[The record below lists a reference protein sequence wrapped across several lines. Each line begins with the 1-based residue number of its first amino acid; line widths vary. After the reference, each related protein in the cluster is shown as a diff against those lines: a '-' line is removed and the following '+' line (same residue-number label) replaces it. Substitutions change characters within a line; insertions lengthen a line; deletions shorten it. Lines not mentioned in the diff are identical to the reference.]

1 MLDFSIVK
9 EKPVWVIWL
18 QDEFTGHRTIHSVC
32 RLEATA
38 CNVLKTIQHLNSYS
52 GSYIAQE
59 ISFVVGDI
67 TYAPATIVQP
77 SEYDFE
83 LQKEIDDK
91 NALIER
97 KKQLERNMLERGFTQ
112 EDLILLKSQ

>member
-9 EKPVWVIWL
+9 EKPVWVLWL
-18 QDEFTGHRTIHSVC
+18 RDEFTGHRAIHCVC

-38 CNVLKTIQHLNSYS
+38 KNTLKLLRQTNLYE
-52 GSYIAQE
+52 GSYISE
-59 ISFVVGDI
+59 ETCFIIGDI

-83 LQKEIDDK
+83 LQEEIDK
-91 NALIER
+91 ANAMIER
-97 KKQLERNMLERGFTQ
+97 KKQLERNMLECGFTKD
-112 EDLILLKSQ
+112 DLQLLRT